1 MVPLPPA
8 EPFDLGCDSA
18 PAATCSG
25 ECPALP
31 PLAADA
37 DGGASFDAILGLGV
51 QDALVLSTCAAK
63 LRACQL
69 CIERGRKAGVVR

>member
-18 PAATCSG
+18 TAATCSG
-25 ECPALP
+25 ECGDLAPWTDGDFDTLLALAP
-31 PLAADA
+31 
-37 DGGASFDAILGLGV
+37 
-51 QDALVLSTCAAK
+51 QDALVLSQCKLK

-69 CIERGRKAGVVR
+69 CIDRGRKAGAVK